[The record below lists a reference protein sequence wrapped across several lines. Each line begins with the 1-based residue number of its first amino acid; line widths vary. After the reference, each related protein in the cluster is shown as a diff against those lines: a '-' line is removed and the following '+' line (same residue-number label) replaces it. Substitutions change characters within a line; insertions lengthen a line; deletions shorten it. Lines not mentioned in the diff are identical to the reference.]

1 MIKFLDLHQINQQ
14 YREQIDKAIKEVLD
28 SGYYILGQKVKEF
41 ETNFA
46 SYIGTKYC
54 IGTANGLDALA
65 LILKAYKE
73 LGKIKDGDEVIV
85 PANTFIASILA
96 ISQNNLVPVLVE
108 PDINTYNI
116 DPNLIEEKI
125 TKKTKAIMVVHLYG
139 QAVKMDKIWEIAK
152 KYDLKIIEDSAQAHG
167 AIYKD
172 KKVGN
177 LGDVSGFS
185 FYPGKNLGAIG
196 DAGAVTTNDEELT
209 NMIRTLGNYGSAEK
223 YVNIVKGT
231 NSRLDEIQA
240 AILNV
245 KLKYLDSDNEKRR
258 TIAKYYLDNIK
269 TSVLPID
276 FILTSIS
283 IEEYVSHINSC
294 YDEIRI
300 SVEELKE
307 YQNHRVYG
315 ETLWVAIKDNRNN
328 KIVAT
333 GIGEMDNIVREG
345 ILEWIQ
351 ISKEYRR
358 QGFGKYIVKEL
369 FHRMKD
375 KAKFVMVSG
384 KLLSKTNPL
393 SLYEKCGFINKQI
406 WNVYKINK

>member
-1 MIKFLDLHQINQQ
+1 MMTIEE
-14 YREQIDKAIKEVLD
+14 Y
-28 SGYYILGQKVKEF
+28 
-41 ETNFA
+41 
-46 SYIGTKYC
+46 
-54 IGTANGLDALA
+54 
-65 LILKAYKE
+65 
-73 LGKIKDGDEVIV
+73 IKD
-85 PANTFIASILA
+85 PCKASSLPYWKT
-96 ISQNNLVPVLVE
+96 ISYQIPNNIKVE
-108 PDINTYNI
+108 
-116 DPNLIEEKI
+116 L
-125 TKKTKAIMVVHLYG
+125 
-139 QAVKMDKIWEIAK
+139 
-152 KYDLKIIEDSAQAHG
+152 
-167 AIYKD
+167 
-172 KKVGN
+172 
-177 LGDVSGFS
+177 
-185 FYPGKNLGAIG
+185 
-196 DAGAVTTNDEELT
+196 
-209 NMIRTLGNYGSAEK
+209 EK
-223 YVNIVKGT
+223 YNKES
-231 NSRLDEIQA
+231 NEA
-240 AILNV
+240 CE
-245 KLKYLDSDNEKRR
+245 KYFKV
-258 TIAKYYLDNIK
+258 IHYLDNIK